1 MIDFINAIQ
10 KSLKTNTFK
19 TAIIIGNGK
28 STKLLYDYGFDKIP
42 KNIDTY
48 CTSLAFRFCEDLNYD
63 PTYYVFADPK
73 SVQYQE
79 KNLTNY
85 INKSKT
91 QTVYLCYNND
101 KMFKSCSRNKI
112 VKIKHNASGPAA
124 LEIAIQKNYDRI
136 LIIGLDHNY
145 TWIKKHVTMLND
157 ENKAQYKYD
166 VVNHPSYFYPYYLK
180 KGDIVSWDMSAKD
193 NEQKYLHCR
202 FTQEL
207 IDKASKKNIEIID
220 FGDNLLKNVKKHN
233 VISDYLNV

>member
-1 MIDFINAIQ
+1 MINLTLFHEKFFFGSFKLDKKIL
-10 KSLKTNTFK
+10 SLGCFSYCLKN
-19 TAIIIGNGK
+19 K

-91 QTVYLCYNND
+91 QTFYLCYNND

-145 TWIKKHVTMLND
+145 TWIKK
-157 ENKAQYKYD
+157 QC
-166 VVNHPSYFYPYYLK
+166 YY
-180 KGDIVSWDMSAKD
+180 AK
-193 NEQKYLHCR
+193 
-202 FTQEL
+202 
-207 IDKASKKNIEIID
+207 
-220 FGDNLLKNVKKHN
+220 
-233 VISDYLNV
+233 